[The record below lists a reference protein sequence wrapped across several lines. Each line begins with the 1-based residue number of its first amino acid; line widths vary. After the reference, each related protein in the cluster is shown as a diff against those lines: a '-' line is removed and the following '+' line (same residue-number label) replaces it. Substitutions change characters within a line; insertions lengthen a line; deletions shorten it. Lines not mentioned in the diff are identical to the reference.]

1 MRKILTIVIT
11 GFILYSCSSS
21 KRNITYLDSQN
32 REISK
37 SKFQQRK
44 SSHEFLS
51 IQIDSLNQRKLTEKT
66 KTGEIDNLNT
76 YRSLISNISSEDID
90 VSKPLVII
98 YYPGKDPCNSSGSAT
113 GASLKTWYD
122 NLENGLRQLNTN
134 APVYLYKEKEGL
146 EKYEGLMDWH
156 KDPDGLTEKL
166 FFEYH
171 YPCSSFVVI
180 SPNGEYVSYFGEFGK
195 TFVWNAVNLIS
206 D

>member
-11 GFILYSCSSS
+11 GLILYSCSSS

-51 IQIDSLNQRKLTEKT
+51 VQIDSLNQRKLTEKT

-122 NLENGLRQLNTN
+122 NLENGLRQLNAN

-171 YPCSSFVVI
+171 YPCASFVVI